1 VNTALPSSYSPALSR
16 KRCSLAAR
24 GPVLGFLLALSLIP
38 LFTVLDIPFAEA
50 LPLSVLFGLAG
61 YCFLPLAVVPDADA
75 FTPKVLVA
83 VYFVVYFGLRALYL
97 TTDLRAHRM
106 GFLYYDDYLARALW
120 CANLGFAAF
129 LFGYDFWRPKRAR
142 ANRSVAR
149 LQWPTTFPALGIT
162 IILCIGFASSV
173 YLYSLG
179 AVVGNFNRLPRDT
192 PVPGTP
198 VLLATLINVGW
209 VAVCAGLFVHKDKRS
224 IWPVLLL
231 CLAFLTVKVVYE
243 GEKQSF
249 LEPVVQAGIVYH
261 YLRRRV
267 SVTKLIVVG
276 VPCIALA
283 FGLINTYRFIIVGK
297 VGGVPKSLS
306 DVRDRVA
313 LAIDYYSSG
322 EKDPTQK
329 STFAQFMEREN
340 GVDALALTIKYTPE
354 RRPFGLGRT
363 YLLFPL
369 QAFVPRQIW
378 PEKPVYHPTDDFE
391 RDYLCF
397 PPGVVGFTSMHLI
410 SDFYQNFSY
419 FGVIGG
425 FVLMGRLLR
434 SFFSLCVPSPANAA
448 GVFIYA
454 FLLPNMIHLME
465 GDLVGLAMQL
475 VRWLLLLGCVCAL
488 IGVRYRRTCASRPEN
503 FSPIFELR
511 PA

>member
-1 VNTALPSSYSPALSR
+1 MALA
-16 KRCSLAAR
+16 
-24 GPVLGFLLALSLIP
+24 LIP
-38 LFTVLDIPFAEA
+38 LFALLGISFREA
-50 LPLSVLFGLAG
+50 LPLAVLFGLAG
-61 YCFLPLAVVPDADA
+61 YCLLPLIVVPDEDA

-83 VYFVVYFGLRALYL
+83 VYFVVYFGLRALYFI
-97 TTDLRAHRM
+97 TDLHAHRM
-106 GFLYYDDYLARALW
+106 GFLYYDDYLPRALW

-129 LFGYDFWRPKRAR
+129 LFGYEVWLPKRLR
-142 ANRSVAR
+142 ADLPAAR
-149 LQWPTTFPALGIT
+149 LQWPKAFPALNIT
-162 IILCIGFASSV
+162 IILCTGFASSL

-179 AVVGNFNRLPRDT
+179 AVVGNFSRLPRDS

-209 VAVCAGLFVHKDKRS
+209 VAVCASVFVHKDKSS
-224 IWPVLLL
+224 IWPVLFL

-261 YLRRRV
+261 YMRRRV
-267 SVTKLIVVG
+267 SVTKLIVLG
-276 VPCIALA
+276 LPCIALA

-313 LAIDYYSSG
+313 LAIDYYTSG
-322 EKDPTQK
+322 DKDPTQK

-378 PEKPVYHPTDDFE
+378 PEKPVYHPTDEFE
-391 RDYLCF
+391 RDYLAF
-397 PPGVVGFTSMHLI
+397 PASIVGFTSMHLI
-410 SDFYQNFSY
+410 SDLYQNFAY

-425 FVLMGRLLR
+425 FVLIGRLLR
-434 SFFSLCVPSPANAA
+434 SFFRFCIPSPANAA

-465 GDLVGLAMQL
+465 GDLFGLTMQL
-475 VRWLLLLGCVCAL
+475 IRWLLLLACVCAL
-488 IGVRYRRTCASRPEN
+488 IGIRYRRKYIIPRPE
-503 FSPIFELR
+503 FSPAFELH